1 MVGALPSSVVAV
13 SHDHAEL
20 LAAVSLFLVSAN
32 VGTSISHYRSRLCW
46 LLIWC
51 IPDLSNLTHFDTLD
65 APLLNNGSYKGKSR
79 SLFESL

>member
-32 VGTSISHYRSRLCW
+32 VRTSISHYRSRLCW
-46 LLIWC
+46 VY
-51 IPDLSNLTHFDTLD
+51 PGPVKLD
-65 APLLNNGSYKGKSR
+65 SFRHSGR
-79 SLFESL
+79 SPSEQWFL